1 MQLTLLSRRKWNGAG
16 TRYNARGINDQGYV
30 ANFCETEQILVVNNR
45 FLISHV
51 QIRGSVPVF
60 WEQRGLAEDVNL
72 TRNPEMTKKPFQTH
86 FKRIVDSYGPCQ
98 VINLLR
104 YNVPREVRL
113 TTEYVRQVH
122 ESPYKNKIKF
132 LNFDFHGFCGGD
144 RYQALKVMIQRVDT
158 EILKQGY
165 LIEHLAQKQVEMVQ
179 RGVIRTNC
187 LDSLDR
193 TNVAQSKVGMVVL
206 QLWLKKLGFDLE
218 AIAGPLVHTE
228 GLAFMYEEDETSIIQ
243 QFRAMWTEMGDYLSR
258 QYAGTDSTISRVT
271 RDGKEGFLGKL
282 DHKTKVVRRFLINT
296 LSENPM
302 QTSIDIIQGK
312 HLNTGY
318 SSEQKLFVDE

>member
-1 MQLTLLSRRKWNGAG
+1 MQQVLDDVKKCLEDGFYFSYGYDLTASRQRRINWMQEKNTDPLKLIACDHQYFWNLALYRDFIWQKVDCRWFAPLIQGYFKQTSGVLGGIPVQLTLLSRRKWNGAG

-165 LIEHLAQKQVEMVQ
+165 LIEHLA
-179 RGVIRTNC
+179 
-187 LDSLDR
+187 
-193 TNVAQSKVGMVVL
+193 
-206 QLWLKKLGFDLE
+206 
-218 AIAGPLVHTE
+218 
-228 GLAFMYEEDETSIIQ
+228 
-243 QFRAMWTEMGDYLSR
+243 
-258 QYAGTDSTISRVT
+258 
-271 RDGKEGFLGKL
+271 
-282 DHKTKVVRRFLINT
+282 
-296 LSENPM
+296 
-302 QTSIDIIQGK
+302 
-312 HLNTGY
+312 
-318 SSEQKLFVDE
+318 